1 MQQHAI
7 RTDKDGGFVLVSKD
21 VIADEC
27 MRIFSDRSMYKPLS
41 PPSDFFED
49 IIGEYMGVVRQ
60 HIPVVVETE
69 VEREQYLRSMFDAIS
84 PWSCAH
90 VCSKLRFTVK
100 TQKPIG
106 EVTWRGIHSSVG
118 TPFHGG
124 MRLITHLLKPSLS
137 KLSHLVKD
145 SSVVVDKLKSLVI
158 PASAHFIRIDV
169 KDFFMSGRHSEFV
182 ESCSRYVEEAW
193 VTAFREVLKF
203 ILASQFVASEFCPG
217 CVYKVTSGAGM
228 GLACSGEVCDITF
241 YDTVESKVLSDLT
254 SFDVHC
260 YMRFKDDILV
270 VLSCDRAQRLAL
282 INHRKCF
289 SRVWSLKVECISDTE
304 CQFLDLHISK
314 GNQWRSTGHLD
325 VRIFHK
331 ASSQHQ
337 VLAASSL
344 HAPHIHKTWLRG
356 MVTRAYRL
364 CSSKKAA
371 LHEVLH
377 LKRMVGARMGI
388 NYAEL
393 MIPRSPPAPSHY
405 HQFDGFTSRV
415 ILPFYR
421 HWQFGSLAA
430 VVRRTVDEHQ
440 DAITRILGRGIRV
453 QLCYTLPASH
463 LHVRLFHLSR
473 PRNEILD

>member
-1 MQQHAI
+1 MGLLAVASHRAGSCLLPHFNQHVNLNKKI
-7 RTDKDGGFVLVSKD
+7 VIVVPEEPVNLEIVVLVSLVKTVHGLVTWIWLVTGQLPKGMRPVPHTFETYLLDEAACQNGISMSIQEIIKKTPEQLLNDAIDQRLKD
-21 VIADEC
+21 MKVGPRNAHGADGINKTGLAVAAMGSGVDE
-27 MRIFSDRSMYKPLS
+27 DVARSFVSESKVRDVAILHQRELAKIGMLIQ
-41 PPSDFFED
+41 DFFAD
-49 IIGEYMGVVRQ
+49 
-60 HIPVVVETE
+60 
-69 VEREQYLRSMFDAIS
+69 LRARSF
-84 PWSCAH
+84 
-90 VCSKLRFTVK
+90 K
-100 TQKPIG
+100 
-106 EVTWRGIHSSVG
+106 E
-118 TPFHGG
+118 
-124 MRLITHLLKPSLS
+124 
-137 KLSHLVKD
+137 D

-314 GNQWRSTGHLD
+314 GNQWRST
-325 VRIFHK
+325 
-331 ASSQHQ
+331 
-337 VLAASSL
+337 
-344 HAPHIHKTWLRG
+344 
-356 MVTRAYRL
+356 
-364 CSSKKAA
+364 
-371 LHEVLH
+371 
-377 LKRMVGARMGI
+377 
-388 NYAEL
+388 
-393 MIPRSPPAPSHY
+393 
-405 HQFDGFTSRV
+405 
-415 ILPFYR
+415 
-421 HWQFGSLAA
+421 
-430 VVRRTVDEHQ
+430 
-440 DAITRILGRGIRV
+440 
-453 QLCYTLPASH
+453 
-463 LHVRLFHLSR
+463 
-473 PRNEILD
+473 